1 MSNRPATVLE
11 ALRQATA
18 RDRTLVSATVVLAAA
33 ATLLGLL
40 ATGVILLGDGRWIV
54 LPPILPAA
62 ILVTAA
68 ALAAAVLLLGWRY
81 ARRESGTRCMA
92 EAVELERQLR
102 NGSLVGLLELDE
114 TPVAAMAAAR
124 LAASVP
130 AHDPAPARSRRSRR
144 RLLGGIALL
153 LLAAAGFTWSG
164 TQYREA
170 ATALRHPMQAASG
183 ALLEPLRIDGAP
195 PTVRRGTSVAI
206 TVRARGRRSVMLHS
220 RIAGAAW
227 KAQTH
232 RVVNGTAEVELGEV
246 SAATQLFAS
255 DARGRTD
262 TLTILPA
269 DGPFVQD
276 LALHATYP
284 RYLGRPDE
292 RLAPDG
298 ELVVPSGTQLR
309 LTGTAS
315 EALSDVVLYDDSR
328 SIPFEVAGA
337 RFSGSTTADRSTVL
351 RWRIATRGGEEVEPP
366 RALHIAVSVDEP
378 PQVEIVTPASDTGV
392 VGDSPVRVTVRATD
406 DHQLGVVA
414 LTVRRGG
421 SEEVVPLPVP
431 PAGGSAAVFLDIS
444 SLAAGEGVTVRAIAA
459 EAAGGG
465 RRSLSA
471 PRIIS
476 VLTAA
481 AQRDAARLSADSA
494 VAAAAAMASA
504 QRQVERTTTEVSRA
518 RGDRRDQSAGDGAA
532 AAGHALA
539 SRARSIVEEQRA
551 LSSRAD
557 SLAAATR
564 ALESRLSRAGAL
576 DDGLAARLAE
586 VRSLLQRALTP
597 ELAARL
603 RDAESAAR
611 DDAEEPLRRAL
622 SDVALEQRRA
632 REQLERVVQMLRRA
646 AIEGSLETLR
656 AEAAEL
662 AQQAVGGGGE
672 GAPEPT
678 SSDRLR
684 DAGLATRAG
693 QLGRDIAGVVR
704 RLEEERASAGLAP
717 ARAAGRFATAAGDAL
732 AGAAA
737 SRASAAAPLGQS
749 AEALAEA
756 RAAQIA
762 EWKRELAADLDAAV
776 QELMQLAT
784 AETELARR
792 VAGGSSDWR
801 DEHSALEEASTV
813 VADRIARAARTS
825 TLVSSR
831 SDGLVRSARDGVVR
845 VSAATFPPRD
855 RTQVSALMRDAAA
868 SLSRAAASLLRD
880 RERTNSARSAS
891 GFAELLEEL
900 QRLAAQQR
908 GLNAASAGLP
918 LALSGGSQAARDQAR
933 VLARQQRAI
942 ARALEELGDADG
954 GGRAQPLA
962 AEANRVAD
970 ALERA
975 AVDASLLSR
984 QDRLYNRLLQGGR
997 LLTGDSGE
1005 DEDRREAVTAQRV
1018 EFPSQRETGIARP
1031 GERRHL
1037 APGWAELKTL
1047 TPAERQMIIE
1057 YFERL
1062 NGAR

>member
-1 MSNRPATVLE
+1 MTVLDT
-11 ALRQATA
+11 LRNASA
-18 RDRTLVSATVVLAAA
+18 RDRMLVSVTAVLAAV

-40 ATGVILLGDGRWIV
+40 AASVMLLGDGRWIL
-54 LPPILPAA
+54 LPPLLPAA
-62 ILVTAA
+62 ILVITT
-68 ALAAAVLLLGWRY
+68 ALAGAVLFLGWRA
-81 ARRESGTRCMA
+81 ARRGTGVRSLA
-92 EAVELERQLR
+92 QAVELERKLR
-102 NGSLVGLLELDE
+102 SGSLVGLLELDE
-114 TPVAAMAAAR
+114 RPVAAMAAAR
-124 LAASVP
+124 LASSVP
-130 AHDPAPARSRRSRR
+130 SRDPAPARSRRSRR
-144 RLLGGIALL
+144 RLLGGVMLL
-153 LLAAAGFTWSG
+153 LLAGAGFTWSG
-164 TQYREA
+164 AQHREA
-170 ATALRHPMQAASG
+170 VAALRHPIKAASG
-183 ALLEPLRIDGAP
+183 ELLEPLRIEGAP
-195 PTVRRGTSVAI
+195 RSVRRGTSVAI
-206 TVRARGRRSVMLHS
+206 TVRARDRRRVMLH
-220 RIAGAAW
+220 RRVAGTAW
-227 KAQTH
+227 EAHSH
-232 RVVNGTAEVELGEV
+232 RVVDGTAEVELGAV
-246 SAATQLFAS
+246 SVTIELFAS

-262 TLTILPA
+262 TLTIVPA

-276 LALHATYP
+276 LTLHATYP
-284 RYLGRPDE
+284 RHLGRPDE
-292 RLAPDG
+292 QLAPG
-298 ELVVPSGTQLR
+298 GQLVVPAGTRLR
-309 LTGTAS
+309 MDGSAS
-315 EALSDVVLYDDSR
+315 EALSEVSLYDDSQ
-328 SIPFEVAGA
+328 SIPLEVVGA
-337 RFSGSTTADRSTVL
+337 RFSGSTTAERSTVL
-351 RWRIATRGGEEVEPP
+351 QWRIATRRGEQVEPP
-366 RALHIAVSVDEP
+366 HPLHIAVTVDEL
-378 PQVEIVTPASDTGV
+378 PQVEIVTPASDTSV
-392 VGDSPVRVTVRATD
+392 VGDSPVRVAVRASD
-406 DHQLGVVA
+406 DHQLGAVTLA
-414 LTVRRGG
+414 VRRGS
-421 SEEVVPLPVP
+421 SEEIVTLPVP
-431 PAGGSAAVFLDIS
+431 PAGGSAVVLLDIS
-444 SLAAGEGVTVRAIAA
+444 SLAAGERITVRAFAD
-459 EAAGGG
+459 EAAGRG

-471 PRIIS
+471 PRTIS

-481 AQRDAARLSADSA
+481 AQRDAARLYADSA
-494 VAAAAAMASA
+494 VAAAAAMAAA
-504 QRQVERTTTEVSRA
+504 QRQVERATTEVSRA
-518 RGDRRDQSAGDGAA
+518 RGDRRGPGPADGAA

-539 SRARSIVEEQRA
+539 SRARSIVEEQRT

-662 AQQAVGGGGE
+662 AQHAAGGE
-672 GAPEPT
+672 SRTAGTASRE
-678 SSDRLR
+678 SSPDGGLSSRATRLR
-684 DAGLATRAG
+684 
-693 QLGRDIAGVVR
+693 RDIAGLVT
-704 RLEEERASAGLAP
+704 RLEEERASAGLPP
-717 ARAAGRFATAAGDAL
+717 ARAAGRHAAVAGDAL
-732 AGAAA
+732 AGGAAN
-737 SRASAAAPLGQS
+737 RVSAAAPLEQS
-749 AEALAEA
+749 AESLAEA

-776 QELMQLAT
+776 QELVQLAT
-784 AETELARR
+784 AESELARR
-792 VAGGSSDWR
+792 VAGGSSEWR
-801 DEHSALEEASTV
+801 GEHSALEEAATV

-845 VSAATFPPRD
+845 VSAPAFPPRD
-855 RTQVSALMRDAAA
+855 RTQISALMRDAAT

-891 GFAELLEEL
+891 GFTELLEEL
-900 QRLAAQQR
+900 QRLAGQQR

-918 LALSGGSQAARDQAR
+918 FALSGGSQAARDQAR

-975 AVDASLLSR
+975 AVDASLLAR

-1005 DEDRREAVTAQRV
+1005 DEDRREAVTARRL
-1018 EFPSQRETGIARP
+1018 EFPLQRESGIAQP

-1062 NGAR
+1062 NGVK

>member
-1 MSNRPATVLE
+1 MTVLDT
-11 ALRQATA
+11 LRNASA
-18 RDRTLVSATVVLAAA
+18 RDRMLVSVTAVLAAV

-40 ATGVILLGDGRWIV
+40 AAGLMLLGDGRWIV
-54 LPPILPAA
+54 LPALLPAA
-62 ILVTAA
+62 ILVIAA
-68 ALAAAVLLLGWRY
+68 ALAGAVLVLGWRA
-81 ARRESGTRCMA
+81 ARSGSGARSLA
-92 EAVELERQLR
+92 QAVEIERKLR
-102 NGSLVGLLELDE
+102 SGSLVGLLELDE

-124 LAASVP
+124 LASSVP
-130 AHDPAPARSRRSRR
+130 SHDPAPARSRRSRR
-144 RLLGGIALL
+144 QLLGGVMLL
-153 LLAAAGFTWSG
+153 LLAGAGFTWSG
-164 TQYREA
+164 TQQREA
-170 ATALRHPMQAASG
+170 AAALRHPIKAASG
-183 ALLEPLRIDGAP
+183 ELLEPLRIEGAP
-195 PTVRRGTSVAI
+195 RSARRGTSVAFI
-206 TVRARGRRSVMLHS
+206 VRAHDRRSVMLHT
-220 RIAGAAW
+220 RVAGAAW
-227 KAQTH
+227 EAH
-232 RVVNGTAEVELGEV
+232 SYRVVNGTAEVELGEV
-246 SAATQLFAS
+246 SATIQLFAS

-262 TLTILPA
+262 TLTIVA
-269 DGPFVQD
+269 AEGPFVQD
-276 LALHATYP
+276 LTLHATYP
-284 RYLGRPDE
+284 RHLGRPDE
-292 RLAPDG
+292 QLAPDG
-298 ELVVPSGTQLR
+298 QLVVPAGTRLR
-309 LTGTAS
+309 MDGIAS
-315 EALSDVVLYDDSR
+315 EALSDVVLYDDSQ
-328 SIPFEVAGA
+328 SIPLEVVGA
-337 RFSGSTTADRSTVL
+337 RFSGSTTAERSTVL
-351 RWRIATRGGEEVEPP
+351 RWRIATHSGEHVEPP
-366 RALHIAVSVDEP
+366 HALHIAVTVDEV
-378 PQVEIVTPASDTGV
+378 PQVEIMTPASDTSV
-392 VGDSPVRVTVRATD
+392 VGDSPVRVAVRASD

-414 LTVRRGG
+414 LAVRRGS
-421 SEEVVPLPVP
+421 SEEIVSLPVP
-431 PAGGSAAVFLDIS
+431 PAGGSAAVLLDIS
-444 SLAAGEGVTVRAIAA
+444 SLAAGEGITVRAFAA
-459 EAAGGG
+459 EAAGRG
-465 RRSLSA
+465 RRSQSA
-471 PRIIS
+471 PRTIS

-494 VAAAAAMASA
+494 VAAAAAMAAA
-504 QRQVERTTTEVSRA
+504 QRHVERATTEVSRA
-518 RGDRRDQSAGDGAA
+518 RGDRRESGNADGAA

-539 SRARSIVEEQRA
+539 SRARSIVEEQRT

-564 ALESRLSRAGAL
+564 ALESRLSRANAL

-662 AQQAVGGGGE
+662 AQHAAGGE
-672 GAPEPT
+672 SLTPGAT
-678 SSDRLR
+678 SREQSRDGRLSSR
-684 DAGLATRAG
+684 AT
-693 QLGRDIAGVVR
+693 QLRRDIAGLVT
-704 RLEEERASAGLAP
+704 RLEVERARAGVAP
-717 ARAAGRFATAAGDAL
+717 ARAAGRHAAEAGDVL
-732 AGAAA
+732 AGGEVN
-737 SRASAAAPLGQS
+737 RASAAAPLEQS
-749 AEALAEA
+749 AESLAEA

-776 QELMQLAT
+776 QELVQLAA
-784 AETELARR
+784 AESGLANR
-792 VAGGSSDWR
+792 VAAGSGEWR
-801 DEHSALEEASTV
+801 DEHSALEEAATV

-831 SDGLVRSARDGVVR
+831 SDGFVRSARDGVVR
-845 VSAATFPPRD
+845 VSAPAFPPRD
-855 RTQVSALMRDAAA
+855 RTQISALMRDAAA

-880 RERTNSARSAS
+880 RERTNRARSAS
-891 GFAELLEEL
+891 GFTELLEEL
-900 QRLAAQQR
+900 QRLAGQQR

-918 LALSGGSQAARDQAR
+918 FALSGGSQGARDQAR

-975 AVDASLLSR
+975 AVDASLLAR

-1005 DEDRREAVTAQRV
+1005 DEDRREAVTARRV
-1018 EFPSQRETGIARP
+1018 EFPLLRESGIAQP
-1031 GERRHL
+1031 AGQRHQ

-1062 NGAR
+1062 NGVR